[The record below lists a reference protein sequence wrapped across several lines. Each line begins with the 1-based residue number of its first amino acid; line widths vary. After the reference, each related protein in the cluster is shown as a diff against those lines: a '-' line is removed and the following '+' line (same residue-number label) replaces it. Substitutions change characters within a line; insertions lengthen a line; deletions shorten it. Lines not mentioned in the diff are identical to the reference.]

1 MPSWNELIEDLEKQ
15 LNDKDKDAYLKN
27 TLNHYLSEV
36 SRLREGR
43 NVIFYASA
51 FLNKPHLTPFQLQIT
66 NEEINGLMSVMYGM
80 DWSKGLT
87 LILHT
92 PGGITNAAET
102 IVAYLHS
109 KFEYIEVVIPTFAMS
124 AGTMISLAANKI
136 IMGRQSQLGPIDAQL
151 PIGGR
156 FVSARAIVDQFER
169 AKSELNENIQLAH
182 LWAPI
187 LNSLGPALLQEA
199 QNALEYGQK
208 MVKKWLASRMFH
220 DKENKGEL
228 ASKVAEYF
236 SVDES
241 HKSHGR
247 RIDRDEA
254 RSQNIDID
262 DLEDSQELQE
272 AVLTSYHMM
281 TIIFEK
287 SPASKVLVNNNK
299 RMWVKNAREQ
309 TMPIQ
314 MPIPKGIAKLIPK
327 PMPKPSP

>member
-1 MPSWNELIEDLEKQ
+1 MPSWNDLIKEIESQ
-15 LNDKDKDAYLKN
+15 PNAQAKDIFIRKSQDD
-27 TLNHYLSEV
+27 YLSEV
-36 SRLREGR
+36 SRLRKGR

-51 FLNKPHLTPFQLQIT
+51 YLSKPHLTPFQIQLT

-109 KFEYIEVVIPTFAMS
+109 KFEYIEVIVPTFAMS
-124 AGTMISLAANKI
+124 AGTMISLGADRI

-169 AKSELNENIQLAH
+169 AKKELIENIQLAH

-187 LNSLGPALLQEA
+187 LSSLGPALLQEA
-199 QNALEYGQK
+199 QNALEYGK
-208 MVKKWLASRMFH
+208 EIVKKWLASRMFCGTQNA
-220 DKENKGEL
+220 DEL
-228 ASKVAEYF
+228 ASQAADFF
-236 SVDES
+236 SIDKS

-247 RIDRDEA
+247 RIDREEA
-254 RSQNIDID
+254 RSQNIIID

-272 AVLTSYHMM
+272 AVLTSYHIM

-287 SPASKVLVNNNK
+287 TPASKVLVSNHN
-299 RMWVKNAREQ
+299 RVWAKNV
-309 TMPIQ
+309 TVPTV
-314 MPIPKGIAKLIPK
+314 PIPLQVPIPQLRQPQK
-327 PMPKPSP
+327 S

>member
-1 MPSWNELIEDLEKQ
+1 MPSWNDLIKDLESQ
-15 LNDKDKDAYLKN
+15 PNDQAKS
-27 TLNHYLSEV
+27 TFIRETQNHYLSEV

-51 FLNKPHLTPFQLQIT
+51 FLNKPHLTPFQLQLT
-66 NEEINGLMSVMYGM
+66 NEEINGFMSVMYGM
-80 DWSKGLT
+80 DWNKGLT

-92 PGGITNAAET
+92 PGGITNAAES
-102 IVAYLHS
+102 IAAYLHS
-109 KFEYIEVVIPTFAMS
+109 KFEYIEVVVPTFAMS
-124 AGTMISLAANKI
+124 AGTMISLAADKI

-169 AKSELNENIQLAH
+169 AKGELKENIQLAH

-187 LNSLGPALLQEA
+187 LSSLGPALLQEA

-208 MVKKWLASRMFH
+208 MVEKWLASRMFR
-220 DKENKGEL
+220 DKENKDEL
-228 ASKVAEYF
+228 ASKVAEFF

-247 RIDRDEA
+247 RIDREEA
-254 RSQNIDID
+254 RLQKVIID

-272 AVLTSYHMM
+272 AVLTSYHIM
-281 TIIFEK
+281 TITFEK
-287 SPASKVLVNNNK
+287 TPAIKVLASNYD
-299 RMWVKNAREQ
+299 RMWVKNAKELPVPF
-309 TMPIQ
+309 PIQ
-314 MPIPKGIAKLIPK
+314 LPIPQLRQPK
-327 PMPKPSP
+327 KP

>member
-1 MPSWNELIEDLEKQ
+1 MPSWNDLIKDIESQ
-15 LNDKDKDAYLKN
+15 PNDQAKETFIKKAQ
-27 TLNHYLSEV
+27 NHYLSEV

-51 FLNKPHLTPFQLQIT
+51 FLNKPHLTPFQLQLT

-109 KFEYIEVVIPTFAMS
+109 KFEYIEVVVPTFAMS
-124 AGTMISLAANKI
+124 AGTMIGLAADKI

-169 AKSELNENIQLAH
+169 AKRELKENIQLAH

-187 LNSLGPALLQEA
+187 LSSLGPALLQEA

-208 MVKKWLASRMFH
+208 MVKKWLALRMFR
-220 DKENKGEL
+220 DKENKDEL
-228 ASKVAEYF
+228 ASKAAEFF

-247 RIDRDEA
+247 RIDREEA
-254 RSQNIDID
+254 RSQNVIIDVIAQYPV
-262 DLEDSQELQE
+262 E
-272 AVLTSYHMM
+272 
-281 TIIFEK
+281 EK
-287 SPASKVLVNNNK
+287 P
-299 RMWVKNAREQ
+299 KN
-309 TMPIQ
+309 
-314 MPIPKGIAKLIPK
+314 
-327 PMPKPSP
+327 